1 VKKLVLQK
9 FHKWIHIFRK
19 KVSETMPTKK
29 TWNHAIKLKEGFTL
43 RKGKD
48 YLLSREERGE
58 MCEFIEEQ

>member
-29 TWNHAIKLKEGFTL
+29 TWNHAIKLKEEFTL
-43 RKGKD
+43 RKRKD